1 MALQYQY
8 TFDTGDFTEFDERVY
23 NPPSSIYVTT
33 AAKYGGSYG
42 ARVVTTDATNPAY
55 VHDRWDAALEI
66 ASVAAW
72 VRCLQQPGAVGKTIE
87 LFSFEQ
93 DDNPGSLNAVA
104 YIGHP
109 EAPGYVVLTVDET
122 DGRCPLSSGIP
133 SVNLNLG
140 SWYLVQLTRTWQ
152 DLGDGTWTVT
162 LKLHVNGVLIGQ
174 AGSDPVETPPS
185 KVQGLY
191 VGIGLYGSNGV
202 TTTDLD
208 TFNVYDAEEV
218 QPYPPTDHHRGIA
231 SGGALGA
238 RRCRA
243 ILTGGQM

>member
-1 MALQYQY
+1 MSLIYQY
-8 TFDTGDFTEFDERVY
+8 AITPAFGEFDDWVESE
-23 NPPSSIYVTT
+23 PISSIDPS
-33 AAKYGGSYG
+33 ALAKHDGSYG
-42 ARVVTTDATNPAY
+42 ARVVTTDATAPAY
-55 VHDRWDAALEI
+55 VHDRWDAAIEI

-72 VRCLQQPGAVGKTIE
+72 VRAHQQPGAVGKTIE
-87 LFSFEQ
+87 LFSLEQ

-109 EAPGYVVLTVDET
+109 GAGGYVVLCVDET
-122 DGRCPLSSGIP
+122 DARCPLSSGIP

-208 TFNVYDAEEV
+208 TFNVYDAEDV
-218 QPYPPTDHHRGIA
+218 QPYPPTGHHRGIA